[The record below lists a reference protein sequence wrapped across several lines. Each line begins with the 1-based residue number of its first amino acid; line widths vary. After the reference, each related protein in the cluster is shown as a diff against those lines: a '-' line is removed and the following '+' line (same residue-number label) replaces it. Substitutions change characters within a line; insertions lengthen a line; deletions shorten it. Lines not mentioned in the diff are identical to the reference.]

1 MIACNGKHENLR
13 CRLLTHP
20 LLEVAIETLSDLRQI
35 ILKKERAA
43 LSHAKMTFQS
53 FFMLA
58 FLFDAFCF
66 CVKNNVKSDTY
77 PRLLQ

>member
-1 MIACNGKHENLR
+1 
-13 CRLLTHP
+13 
-20 LLEVAIETLSDLRQI
+20 
-35 ILKKERAA
+35 
-43 LSHAKMTFQS
+43 MTFQS